1 MSDDIFLRKMKAG
14 EEKSVCD
21 LVVRSFDE
29 FVAPEYS
36 PEGVERFINGATPE
50 RISEL
55 LQEGS
60 LILVAEAES
69 EIVGVIIMVFRN
81 NKHHIRWLFVD
92 GKYHRRGIARSLFN
106 KALEILRSCNQEIR
120 EVTVNSSPYA
130 VRAYERMGFR
140 KMGAE
145 RSEAGMLVIPMI
157 MELPENGR

>member
-21 LVVRSFDE
+21 LVVRTFNE

-36 PEGVERFINGATPE
+36 PEGVEKFLNGATPE

-60 LILVAEAES
+60 LILLAETGS

-92 GKYHRRGIARSLFN
+92 GKFHRRGIARSLFN
-106 KALEILRSCNQEIR
+106 RALEILRSYNPEIR
-120 EVTVNSSPYA
+120 EITVNSSPYA

-140 KMGAE
+140 RMEEE
-145 RSEAGMLVIPMI
+145 RSEDGIYVNPMI
-157 MELPENGR
+157 MELPGNGR